1 VTDTAAIECDEFF
14 PHPPAA
20 VWRALTEPALLA
32 RWFARGDIEPVVGH
46 RFTLELDDGRREPC
60 EVVAVEAE
68 RLLVYRFA
76 AETLHTT
83 ITWRLVPEGNGT
95 RLFLHHE
102 GFDPDSALGKEAF
115 DRMGYGWPIVVRRV
129 GAVVA
134 DLTA

>member
-1 VTDTAAIECDEFF
+1 MTSTAAIECDEFF

-46 RFTLELDDGRREPC
+46 RFTLELDDGRQEPC
-60 EVVAVEAE
+60 EVVAVEPE

-83 ITWRLVPEGNGT
+83 ITWRLVPEGTGT
-95 RLFLHHE
+95 RLLLVHE

-115 DRMGYGWPIVVRRV
+115 TRMGYGWPIVIRRV

-134 DLTA
+134 DLTT